1 MVKVISPDP
10 GTAFMSDGM
19 TVAYPYTPMKDAS
32 QEIRLLTLTPT
43 LDPQTIVDFS
53 LQNDYISQKY
63 DCYALS
69 YISVR
74 SGGEND
80 SGAIDVTDIQ

>member
-19 TVAYPYTPMKDAS
+19 TAS

-43 LDPQTIVDFS
+43 LDPHTIVDCS
-53 LQNDYISQKY
+53 LQNYCISQKY
-63 DCYALS
+63 DYYALS
-69 YISVR
+69 Y
-74 SGGEND
+74 
-80 SGAIDVTDIQ
+80 T